1 MRCRHNDTTFTK
13 SWYQN
18 GPLSGLMHLSHF
30 PVQHIRLLLPPRWP
44 SDLLQLLWYN
54 PNPHAPVNQG
64 LWSGQWVESNCF
76 LPQVHHQPLHLQRE
90 RFEVHNNNEV
100 CFTNTPALP
109 VTTGRNPSSLGFTYD
124 PLLTFNIH
132 IENPCTQVDPRINV
146 LKILV
151 LSIIRSI
158 L

>member
-1 MRCRHNDTTFTK
+1 M
-13 SWYQN
+13 
-18 GPLSGLMHLSHF
+18 SG
-30 PVQHIRLLLPPRWP
+30 V
-44 SDLLQLLWYN
+44 
-54 PNPHAPVNQG
+54 
-64 LWSGQWVESNCF
+64 CF
-76 LPQVHHQPLHLQRE
+76 LPQVHHHPLHLQRE